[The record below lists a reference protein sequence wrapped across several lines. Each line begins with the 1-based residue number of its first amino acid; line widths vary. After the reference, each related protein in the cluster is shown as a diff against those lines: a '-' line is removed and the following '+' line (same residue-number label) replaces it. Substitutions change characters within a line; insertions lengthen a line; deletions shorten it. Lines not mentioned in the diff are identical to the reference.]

1 MGKRLLTLFIV
12 VGLVAVFAVGTVM
25 AKKITLSYAH
35 WSDEPGRKE
44 LFEDAFNQSQDEIE
58 VTFRN
63 FGFGSYGHGY
73 VEKLTVEMAAGTG
86 PDIFSLMLWPNAPLP
101 TYLWAKNGLLL
112 DLTPYLER
120 ERRELQVDEWYP
132 FVLDRC
138 RFAGRVVG
146 LPYAWTIFGTLVYHT
161 ELFENE
167 GLAFPN
173 ESWTWDDLANTSRK
187 LLKLDS
193 DGRVVRWGLSAQ
205 PSYSFA
211 NWRQMDAMIVAAG
224 GSMYDA
230 RQSSLALRTDPAMRV
245 MNHVLEGVRS
255 NAYQMGEPSWTGN
268 AVGILLWQLH
278 MAAEYGT
285 KMRVGQLPPVALEL
299 AVSPKDPVT
308 LQRQNH
314 SEIAAV
320 GINANTPNPEAAWKV
335 LKFVNLNYSR
345 VWKQATGV
353 LMYPPLLPKD
363 MHLFLRP
370 DETAQQE
377 SGIFRTLPRV
387 LTAMA
392 ETAILQTP
400 VVNERTVQ
408 IQPEV
413 FSVLSTEWQRVLKQE
428 VALPQFIDNVER
440 QINPKLQ

>member
-1 MGKRLLTLFIV
+1 MGKRAMILPV
-12 VGLVAVFAVGTVM
+12 VAVVVAALAAGTAM
-25 AKKITLSYAH
+25 AEKIALSYAH
-35 WSDEPGRKE
+35 WSGEPGRKE
-44 LFEDAFNQSQDEIE
+44 LFEDAFNRSQDEIE
-58 VTFRN
+58 VTFYN
-63 FGFGSYGHGY
+63 YGFGSYGYTY
-73 VEKLTVEMAAGTG
+73 VEKLTVEIAAGTG
-86 PDIFSLMLWPNAPLP
+86 PDIFSLMLWPNAPMP
-101 TYLWAKNGLLL
+101 TYLWAKNNILL
-112 DLTPYLER
+112 DLTPYMQR
-120 ERRELQVDEWYP
+120 DRQELQSDAWYP

-138 RFAGRVVG
+138 RFAGWVVG

-161 ELFENE
+161 ELFANE
-167 GLAFPN
+167 GLAFPDD
-173 ESWTWDDLANTSRK
+173 SWTWDDLASTSKK
-187 LLKLDS
+187 LLRLDS

-211 NWRQMDAMIVAAG
+211 NWRQMDAMIIAAG

-230 RQSSLALRTDPAMRV
+230 QQTSLALRTDPAIRV
-245 MNHVLEGVRS
+245 MNHVLDGVRS

-285 KMRVGQLPPVALEL
+285 KMRVGQLPQVALEV
-299 AVSPKDPVT
+299 AVSPKDPAT
-308 LQRQNH
+308 MQRKNH

-320 GINANTPNPEAAWKV
+320 GINANTAHPEAAWKV
-335 LKFVNLNYSR
+335 LKFVNLNYPK
-345 VWKQATGV
+345 VWKETTGV

-370 DETAQQE
+370 DEKAQE
-377 SGIFRTLPRV
+377 TGIFRTLPKV

-392 ETAILQTP
+392 ETAVLQTP
-400 VVNERTVQ
+400 VINERTVE

-413 FSVLSTEWQRVLKQE
+413 YSTLSTEWLRVLKQE
-428 VALPQFIDNVER
+428 MTLPQFIDNVER

>member
-1 MGKRLLTLFIV
+1 M
-12 VGLVAVFAVGTVM
+12 
-25 AKKITLSYAH
+25 
-35 WSDEPGRKE
+35 
-44 LFEDAFNQSQDEIE
+44 
-58 VTFRN
+58 
-63 FGFGSYGHGY
+63 
-73 VEKLTVEMAAGTG
+73 
-86 PDIFSLMLWPNAPLP
+86 
-101 TYLWAKNGLLL
+101 
-112 DLTPYLER
+112 
-120 ERRELQVDEWYP
+120 
-132 FVLDRC
+132 
-138 RFAGRVVG
+138 
-146 LPYAWTIFGTLVYHT
+146 
-161 ELFENE
+161 
-167 GLAFPN
+167 
-173 ESWTWDDLANTSRK
+173 
-187 LLKLDS
+187 
-193 DGRVVRWGLSAQ
+193 
-205 PSYSFA
+205 
-211 NWRQMDAMIVAAG
+211 
-224 GSMYDA
+224 
-230 RQSSLALRTDPAMRV
+230 
-245 MNHVLEGVRS
+245 
-255 NAYQMGEPSWTGN
+255 
-268 AVGILLWQLH
+268 
-278 MAAEYGT
+278 
-285 KMRVGQLPPVALEL
+285 
-299 AVSPKDPVT
+299 SPKDPVT

-320 GINANTPNPEAAWKV
+320 GISANTPNPEAAWKV

-428 VALPQFIDNVER
+428 AALPQFIDNVER